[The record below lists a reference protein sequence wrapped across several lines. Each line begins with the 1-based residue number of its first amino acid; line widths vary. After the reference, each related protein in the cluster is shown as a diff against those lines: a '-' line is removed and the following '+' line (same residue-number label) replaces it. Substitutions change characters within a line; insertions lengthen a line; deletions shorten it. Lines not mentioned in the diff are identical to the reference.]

1 MSSLGCYV
9 LYTTL
14 PWMPQYADFLA
25 YTIHPINTF
34 LFLPSYIL
42 ACLQW
47 QPSFLIAFI
56 NAASLCPLH
65 KNVSEKQLFYLSYT
79 RGRCTLAWGINSTY
93 LSYSFVLRLSILYLI
108 AQKIWW
114 KKDKSW
120 QYLWCCSHVFKKKHG
135 WANSSFDVYHLL
147 VYHVRM
153 LFTEHTNSIME

>member
-1 MSSLGCYV
+1 MLCSLHNFALNATVCR
-9 LYTTL
+9 
-14 PWMPQYADFLA
+14 
-25 YTIHPINTF
+25 
-34 LFLPSYIL
+34 LPSIHNPSNQHFPFFFL
-42 ACLQW
+42 LIFWLVLQW

-120 QYLWCCSHVFKKKHG
+120 QYLWCCSHIFKKKT
-135 WANSSFDVYHLL
+135 WLCK
-147 VYHVRM
+147 
-153 LFTEHTNSIME
+153 